1 MQERCID
8 NPTWIKAA
16 HIWEAGEIML
26 QQFKPGL
33 CSLLTKC
40 WEKEYPVVITTRKP
54 KEILEAALYLLLSQ
68 SQGELRLQRHPGDDQ
83 PCLPPALNNLV
94 ILGPRFLPPIDIYC
108 SGALITCFGGGGGAC
123 HWSVLFPAR
132 LLTCHNALV
141 CASIFFLFQ
150 KTSHP
155 IQQVGHSLRACVRVC
170 VCACVRVCVCAC
182 VRVCVCACVYA

>member
-1 MQERCID
+1 MHMYVIVVFFLGEFVLQERCID

-68 SQGELRLQRHPGDDQ
+68 SEGELRLQRHPGDDQ

-141 CASIFFLFQ
+141 CASIFFRKSASSISHFALPCSITSFFSNQLGKFQ
-150 KTSHP
+150 K
-155 IQQVGHSLRACVRVC
+155 
-170 VCACVRVCVCAC
+170 
-182 VRVCVCACVYA
+182 